1 MPPKKVKEAGPAGVR
16 KYSEK
21 MKMVTQGAEER
32 DNKAQQVLREAR
44 ETRQVVE
51 QASKQGGLMQVPFYP
66 ANHHFSSMPDLT
78 AIMPSHQNITSYSGG
93 GVVEIVQQ
101 QQAPRPCSVIVSP
114 HEGGGA
120 LRRAKSFS
128 RPRSTS
134 PNPAVLRPTSPGRPC
149 AGRPVSLEQRD
160 KQKLPTAVS
169 SQFAG
174 QRNSLPCNF
183 EARRTEVFLPAAAYH
198 QNTSF
203 NDGSIQNN
211 FNSSPVTVSNNPFN
225 ISAQDNHN
233 NLSNFNSSL
242 STEGISSSHQL
253 CLRRQTEGDIF
264 NSRLT
269 HQPESERKFS
279 EPASPIRIM
288 ISSPEDDHLQQ
299 QQRSSN
305 PTKPVTSH
313 LFGGYRSRRNSDNPH
328 SPGPSTPGTPGS
340 PESDFNSNPNSP
352 QSECHHTDELSKIL
366 NDLTS
371 TYVLETPTATLV
383 SQPES
388 SVYMDQLPPDSD
400 QAVYTILSAP
410 PTGDQISRDGAQ
422 LVNGNSA
429 ILQIQEFEEFEKGF
443 NMLQPQ

>member
-1 MPPKKVKEAGPAGVR
+1 MQTNFTWAAVCWSSCQPRA
-16 KYSEK
+16 
-21 MKMVTQGAEER
+21 
-32 DNKAQQVLREAR
+32 
-44 ETRQVVE
+44 TRQAEV
-51 QASKQGGLMQVPFYP
+51 
-66 ANHHFSSMPDLT
+66 ANCSQQSGSTFALT
-78 AIMPSHQNITSYSGG
+78 IPIFTTLTTSTTS
-93 GVVEIVQQ
+93 
-101 QQAPRPCSVIVSP
+101 
-114 HEGGGA
+114 
-120 LRRAKSFS
+120 LRMF
-128 RPRSTS
+128 
-134 PNPAVLRPTSPGRPC
+134 
-149 AGRPVSLEQRD
+149 
-160 KQKLPTAVS
+160 
-169 SQFAG
+169 QFAG

>member
-1 MPPKKVKEAGPAGVR
+1 
-16 KYSEK
+16 
-21 MKMVTQGAEER
+21 MVTQGAEER
-32 DNKAQQVLREAR
+32 DNKAEQVLREAR

-51 QASKQGGLMQVPFYP
+51 QVTKQGGLMQVPLYP

-78 AIMPSHQNITSYSGG
+78 AIMPSHQNFTSYSGG

-101 QQAPRPCSVIVSP
+101 QQVAQQACSVIVGP

-134 PNPAVLRPTSPGRPC
+134 PNPAVLRQISPGRPC
-149 AGRPVSLEQRD
+149 VGRPAILKQRD
-160 KQKLPTAVS
+160 ELPTVS

-183 EARRTEVFLPAAAYH
+183 EARRQTEVFLPGAYH
-198 QNTSF
+198 QHTLLPTAF
-203 NDGSIQNN
+203 NDGSTQNN
-211 FNSSPVTVSNNPFN
+211 FVSP
-225 ISAQDNHN
+225 QDKH

-242 STEGISSSHQL
+242 STEGSSSHQL
-253 CLRRQTEGDIF
+253 YLRRQTEGDIF
-264 NSRLT
+264 NSRLG
-269 HQPESERKFS
+269 HQPENERKLS
-279 EPASPIRIM
+279 EPASPIGIM
-288 ISSPEDDHLQQ
+288 ISPPEDDHLQQ
-299 QQRSSN
+299 QRSSN
-305 PTKPVTSH
+305 PTNPVRSH
-313 LFGGYRSRRNSDNPH
+313 LFGEYRSRRNSDNPH

-352 QSECHHTDELSKIL
+352 QSECHQTDELSKIL
-366 NDLTS
+366 NDLRS
-371 TYVLETPTATLV
+371 SYVLETPTATLV

-388 SVYMDQLPPDSD
+388 SVYMEQLGSDSD
-400 QAVYTILSAP
+400 QAEYTILSAP
-410 PTGDQISRDGAQ
+410 PLTVEQVNRDEVQ
-422 LVNGNSA
+422 LANGNSA